1 MAVAATTSWLDL
13 MGDDS
18 NISMAS
24 MTSMAS
30 VECENKSRLDP
41 EFDHSQQGVNLLFKK
56 NIKLLS
62 DDSQSRKRTFD
73 FIKKANDENANCLPP
88 KAKQRTDDKGN
99 YMKRKE
105 NNSEQQD
112 FSRFLTKPTCKE
124 IVSGNVLSAKSFNS
138 VRNVNKNKSNEL
150 IVCGPSANR
159 KQFRRRKRKQ
169 SMSQSPKKI
178 KPILI
183 EVVDNK
189 ERSEEDVDLDEDI
202 DVKQPQQEQ
211 QKEEDESNEDDDLQ
225 TPVRT
230 DRRRRS
236 ARNTPVLD
244 KVVFNKELIASKV
257 PLLTKKCMDED
268 SRPFMEN
275 APVFLNADEYEKLTP
290 TPTPIKA
297 MNTSSKVEEVEAA
310 NTWSHK
316 LFGHVVRANN
326 ALLANKAMLSR
337 ESSIN
342 RFELSPTPTST
353 LTVSTT
359 TSTTSSVCKPSVEAS
374 EWRAKQIKLGKE
386 TQGYINFIKIY
397 PDTDMRFRLRN
408 NLCST
413 PDKNE
418 KIGKK
423 RWCGKYKK
431 WRKFLHTFDDLE
443 QEKEETEQ
451 Q

>member
-1 MAVAATTSWLDL
+1 
-13 MGDDS
+13 MG
-18 NISMAS
+18 
-24 MTSMAS
+24 
-30 VECENKSRLDP
+30 
-41 EFDHSQQGVNLLFKK
+41 
-56 NIKLLS
+56 
-62 DDSQSRKRTFD
+62 QSRKRTFD
-73 FIKKANDENANCLPP
+73 FIKKTNDENANCLPP

-105 NNSEQQD
+105 DNTEQLD
-112 FSRFLTKPTCKE
+112 FSRFCK
-124 IVSGNVLSAKSFNS
+124 SSNVLGAKSFSS
-138 VRNVNKNKSNEL
+138 VRNVNKNKSNAL

-159 KQFRRRKRKQ
+159 KQFRRRKHRQ

-183 EVVDNK
+183 EVVDDEDNK
-189 ERSEEDVDLDEDI
+189 DRSEDDVDLDEDI
-202 DVKQPQQEQ
+202 DIKQQQQQQE
-211 QKEEDESNEDDDLQ
+211 EESNDDSNEDDDLQ
-225 TPVRT
+225 TPVRI

-236 ARNTPVLD
+236 ARSTPVLD

-275 APVFLNADEYEKLTP
+275 APKFLNADEYEKLTP

-297 MNTSSKVEEVEAA
+297 MNTSAKVEEVEAA

-326 ALLANKAMLSR
+326 VLLANNAMLSR

-353 LTVSTT
+353 MTVSTT
-359 TSTTSSVCKPSVEAS
+359 TSTTSSVCKPSAEAS
-374 EWRAKQIKLGKE
+374 EWRTKQIKLGKK
-386 TQGYINFIKIY
+386 TQGYINFINIY